1 MPPVMVP
8 VAVLGRTLEVA
19 RKRDNIFGGIIGG
32 EVGTQ
37 DQKDG
42 PGNGPKPFRG

>member
-19 RKRDNIFGGIIGG
+19 RKRDNIFGIIGG
-32 EVGTQ
+32 EVGTK
-37 DQKDG
+37 DQKNG